1 MDTRDLAVLVQ
12 AVRTGSL
19 SAAARRLEITPMI
32 ASRRLAAL
40 ERQVGVRLMHR
51 TTRAVS
57 LTPEG
62 ESFLEYASTML
73 ETEEAARAVVAP
85 VGAGVSGLLRVT
97 APAAFGRK
105 VIAPLVPLILQENP
119 GLRIVLHLTDSV
131 VDIVAAG
138 FDVAVRI
145 GRLQDSSLIAR
156 RLAPNIRLL
165 CASPAYLAQAGT
177 PEKAAD
183 LADHECLTL
192 TGVSHW
198 PFDVGGRRREVKI
211 NGRFSSSSIEAVHAA
226 CLHGMGLA
234 LLSSWDADEDI
245 RSGVLRII
253 SLRDAKPQELAISVV
268 YPTSRMVP
276 RKVELFVQT
285 LSRRLG

>member
-1 MDTRDLAVLVQ
+1 MDTRDLAILVH
-12 AVRTGSL
+12 AARTGSL

-62 ESFLEYASTML
+62 ESFLEYASAML

-105 VIAPLVPLILQENP
+105 VIAPLVPLMLQDNP
-119 GLRIVLHLTDSV
+119 GLRIDLHLTDSV

-165 CASPAYLAQAGT
+165 CASPAYLSRAGT

-198 PFDVGGRRREVKI
+198 PFDVGSRRREVKI

-268 YPTSRMVP
+268 YPTSRMMP
-276 RKVELFVQT
+276 RKVELFIQT

>member
-57 LTPEG
+57 LTQEG
-62 ESFLEYASTML
+62 ELFLEYASAIL

-85 VGAGVSGLLRVT
+85 VGAGVTGLLRVT

-105 VIAPLVPLILQENP
+105 VIAPLVPLMLQENP
-119 GLRIVLHLTDSV
+119 GLRIDLHLTDSV

-165 CASPAYLAQAGT
+165 CASPAYLARAGT
-177 PEKAAD
+177 PAKAAD

-245 RSGVLRII
+245 RSGVLRIV

-276 RKVELFVQT
+276 RKVELFMQA
-285 LSRRLG
+285 LSRRLE